1 VARRQS
7 LLITGLGA
15 AFLALLVLLTIE
27 RDALLGT
34 DVVFYGI
41 LACMLLALMATRSKR
56 PTPPLLTTG
65 PRYALLLALF
75 AFQFAVSDHGTFP
88 GILFAVGCLF
98 VVMAYAYDV
107 RLWEWYE
114 LRPWRRWS
122 ARQPEP
128 ASEAEHAL
136 RAAIEA
142 GNKHALT
149 DLGDLLSKRTGAGA
163 VAERAYREA
172 LEAGDRRAWIG
183 LGNLLYKRGRQR
195 EAEEAYRAALDAGYP
210 GGWLGVGNLLA
221 HQRGREREAEQVYHD
236 ALQSGWVETGDVGSL
251 WRNLGLVLQADK
263 SRRAESE
270 AAYRRAIEAGKTE
283 ALLELSMLLLKQ
295 KGREREAE
303 TVYLEAVQ
311 AGYRLSGVVRL
322 AAAVKH
328 KLRRAP
334 RLAS

>member
-1 VARRQS
+1 M
-7 LLITGLGA
+7 
-15 AFLALLVLLTIE
+15 AFLVLLTIE

-41 LACMLLALMATRSKR
+41 LACMLLALMATRNKR
-56 PTPPLLTTG
+56 STTPLLTTG
-65 PRYALLLALF
+65 QRDALLLALF
-75 AFQFAVSDHGTFP
+75 AFQFAVSDHGTSS
-88 GILFAVGCLF
+88 GILLAVGCLF
-98 VVMAYAYDV
+98 VVTAYAYDV

-128 ASEAEHAL
+128 ASEAELAL
-136 RAAIEA
+136 RAEIEA

-172 LEAGDRRAWIG
+172 LEGGDRRAWIG

-195 EAEEAYRAALDAGYP
+195 EAEEAYRAAIDAGYP

-221 HQRGREREAEQVYHD
+221 HQRGREREAEQVYRD
-236 ALQSGWVETGDVGSL
+236 ALQSGWVETGDVGTL
-251 WRNLGLVLQADK
+251 WRNLGRVLQADK

-270 AAYRRAIEAGKTE
+270 AAYRRAIEAGATE
-283 ALLELSMLLLKQ
+283 ALLDLSMLLLKQ

-303 TVYLEAVQ
+303 TVQLEAVR
-311 AGYRLSGVVRL
+311 AGHRLPGVVRRVVRVL
-322 AAAVKH
+322 TGH
-328 KLRRAP
+328 
-334 RLAS
+334 